1 MKAMAGYNIVIVW
14 RIKKLNSFLPL
25 LNIDGKSTYL
35 PISYIQALKLV
46 QDLLT
51 VIFFIEASNLLLP
64 SICSVFCRH
73 INLRISSGLRF
84 HAQPVT
90 EGVTTS
96 SRWIIEN
103 DSLRGAWTTPFQGK
117 ELQLT

>member
-1 MKAMAGYNIVIVW
+1 MKAMGGYNIVIVW

-84 HAQPVT
+84 HA